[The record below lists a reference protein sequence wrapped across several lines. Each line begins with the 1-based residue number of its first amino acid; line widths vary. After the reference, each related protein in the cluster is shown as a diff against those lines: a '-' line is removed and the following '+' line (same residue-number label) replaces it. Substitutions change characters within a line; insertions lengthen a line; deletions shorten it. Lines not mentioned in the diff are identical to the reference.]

1 MNVKADL
8 TPVIKLGT
16 AVSITIVLS
25 LSVFRIAPKTLRL
38 AMKRPATTAVLRRPM
53 LLVLFFWAALA
64 QARVE
69 HLPIKAGVFLS
80 QAAI

>member
-8 TPVIKLGT
+8 TPVIKLVT

-25 LSVFRIAPKTLRL
+25 VWVFRIALKTLRL

-69 HLPIKAGVFLS
+69 HLPIKAGVVLS

>member
-16 AVSITIVLS
+16 AVSTTIVLS
-25 LSVFRIAPKTLRL
+25 LGFRTASKTLRL

-53 LLVLFFWAALA
+53 LLVFFGAFA

>member
-16 AVSITIVLS
+16 AVSTTIVLS
-25 LSVFRIAPKTLRL
+25 LGFRTASKTLRL